1 MLMWRLAAIGALLA
15 GAVGGAAAGQSPGW
29 TAQPWLEDLAQI
41 RSTLE
46 TKYANLEW
54 LQTESEVVLEALFA
68 RTERA
73 MYNASSDAEAR
84 ALLDRLVQRIGDG
97 HVTLDWRRPSRPAE
111 ATDASPAASPPIPP
125 SAEQLCR
132 SIGYDVTPSPGIA
145 PAVAGYTPMA
155 EGDLFPAGTADVG
168 EARLGFL
175 RIGVFMPQGSPSLC
189 PEAVAALD
197 IPVDRPCDDECQN
210 RIITHAYRALGQA
223 MMDRI
228 AALRGAGAEILV
240 VDITGNGGGSE
251 WAEAA
256 ARMLSPRPLQS
267 ARLAVVRG
275 EHWARLWREAG
286 ERFRAFA
293 AEAAE
298 PDRAGLLAWAA
309 EADVIRSEAERR
321 CPPGDDECPW
331 LVPAGYS
338 TGLVGRLPAG
348 ALAGK
353 DWGVHVFN
361 PAQHYYRD
369 GIWDGPAIVLTDQET
384 WSAAEQFAALL
395 QDNRAALIVGERTG
409 GAGCGYSWGGTP
421 TTLAHSGAVLRVPD
435 CARLRADGSNEV
447 RGILP
452 DLVIP
457 WRANDGRAFRA
468 RLLQQALPEA
478 VERSQRLHAA
488 AASSDAIIV
497 TGSDLCSDEEPT
509 AIHGPRQR
517 FEGVMFSFVDGILF
531 TPCGQGG
538 PCDARTHGAS
548 LDLVW
553 RGHQPVLER
562 VWDGWGHYR
571 LAFEGRQGRRDTAGS
586 CRLGSTEVYE
596 IDRVLSVSKIDER

>member
-1 MLMWRLAAIGALLA
+1 MRMWRLAAIGALVA
-15 GAVGGAAAGQSPGW
+15 CAVGGAAAGQSPGW
-29 TAQPWLEDLAQI
+29 TPEPWLEDLAQV
-41 RSTLE
+41 RSTLQ
-46 TKYANLEW
+46 TRYANLEW
-54 LQTESEVVLEALFA
+54 LQTEREVDLEALFA

-73 MYNASSDAEAR
+73 MRNTSSDAEAR
-84 ALLDRLVQRIGDG
+84 ELLNRLIQRIGDG

-111 ATDASPAASPPIPP
+111 ATGDSPAADPPPPP
-125 SAEQLCR
+125 SAERLCR
-132 SIGYDVTPSPGIA
+132 SLGYDVTPSPGIA
-145 PAVAGYTPMA
+145 PAVAGYTPLA
-155 EGDLFPAGTADVG
+155 EGDLFPAGTAAVG
-168 EARLGFL
+168 ATRVGFL

-189 PEAVAALD
+189 ADAVAALD
-197 IPVDRPCDDECQN
+197 IPVDRPCDDECRN
-210 RIITHAYRALGQA
+210 RVITHAYRALGQA

-275 EHWARLWREAG
+275 EHWTRLWREAG

-298 PDRAGLLAWAA
+298 PDKAGLLAWAA
-309 EADVIRSEAERR
+309 EADVIRSEVERR
-321 CPPGDDECPW
+321 CPPGDEDCSW

-361 PAQHYYRD
+361 PAQHHYRD
-369 GIWDGPAIVLTDQET
+369 GAWDGPAIVLTDQET

-395 QDNRAALIVGERTG
+395 QDNRAALVVGERTG
-409 GAGCGYSWGGTP
+409 GSGCGYSWGGTP

-468 RLLQQALPEA
+468 RLLQEALPEA
-478 VERSQRLHAA
+478 VERSHSLHAA
-488 AASSDAIIV
+488 APSEAIIV
-497 TGSDLCSDEEPT
+497 TGSHLCSDDEPT
-509 AIHGPRQR
+509 AIHGPEQR
-517 FEGVMFSFVDGILF
+517 FDGVMFSFVDGILF
-531 TPCGQGG
+531 TPCAQGG
-538 PCDARTHGAS
+538 PCDARTQGAS

-553 RGHQPVLER
+553 REQPMLER

-571 LAFEGRQGRRDTAGS
+571 LAFEGRQGRLDSTGS
-586 CRLGSTEVYE
+586 CHLGSSEFYE
-596 IDRVLSVSKIDER
+596 IDRVLSVSKIEER